1 MPNTGSSTG
10 PNLGAMSTG
19 ELVRQ
24 TLEESKELVR
34 IELKLA
40 RQEVGEDL
48 LQLKNVA
55 ILTGVAAVL
64 AILTL
69 SSLVV
74 ALVLAL
80 GGTAIAALIVA
91 AVLLVSAGVT
101 VTVAYKHVPKEPL
114 QRTRARLKSDINHLK
129 EHVI

>member
-1 MPNTGSSTG
+1 
-10 PNLGAMSTG
+10 MSTG

-24 TLEESKELVR
+24 TLEETKELVR

-40 RQEVGEDL
+40 RDELGEDL
-48 LQLKNVA
+48 VQLKSVA
-55 ILTGVAAVL
+55 ILAGVALVL

-69 SSLVV
+69 STLVV

-80 GGTAIAALIVA
+80 GGTAIAALLVA
-91 AVLLVSAGVT
+91 AVLLVGAGVT
-101 VTVAYKHVPKEPL
+101 AAVAYKYVPKEPL
-114 QRTRARLKSDINHLK
+114 QRTRARLKNDINHLK

>member
-1 MPNTGSSTG
+1 
-10 PNLGAMSTG
+10 MSTG

-34 IELKLA
+34 LELRLA
-40 RQEVGEDL
+40 REEVGEDL
-48 LQLKNVA
+48 VQLKSVA
-55 ILTGVAAVL
+55 IWGGVAVVL

-91 AVLLVSAGVT
+91 AVLLVSAVVT
-101 VTVAYKHVPKEPL
+101 AALAYKHVPQVPL